1 MSNITLNVEFLA
13 GTSIK
18 DAVKEAKDMA
28 IKLDI
33 AYVEFSFNGRSLSI
47 GSRCDIQE
55 AVEGYQDSKNKLLV
69 FN

>member
-1 MSNITLNVEFLA
+1 MNNITINVEFLA

-18 DAVKEAKDMA
+18 EAVTEAKSMA

-33 AYVEFSFNGRSLSI
+33 AYVEFNFNGRSLSI
-47 GSRCDIQE
+47 GRRCDIQE